1 MADVSYVLPDTLPGV
16 PDAREALALRA
27 GCDMVEVGPGDAPPP
42 DLPWLLRIV
51 SIDEDGCDR
60 PRWHDRAWTGAF
72 ISETVRSAGRA
83 PSAVV
88 IEPGEEWCRAGDLV
102 RAIAAIRDG
111 LHARSGEAPTVLL
124 TNRADQSLRDGATF
138 SEFWGYLLRHA
149 PHLATCTGIALDAP
163 EFYAATKTRMAP
175 ELALLPAGA
184 LRYVRVHTRGGKPD
198 LGEPLPWRAVFA
210 LVRRAPGPVAIA
222 PAVEDP
228 DALEP
233 AILFCMLS
241 LQGRAFT

>member
-1 MADVSYVLPDTLPGV
+1 MADVSYVLPDTLRGA

-27 GCDMVEVGPGDAPPP
+27 GCDLVEVGPGDAPPP
-42 DLPWLLRIV
+42 GLPWLLRAV
-51 SIDEDGCDR
+51 SIDEDGRDR

-72 ISETVRSAGRA
+72 VEETVRAAARA

-88 IEPGEEWCRAGDLV
+88 IEPGEEWCRPADLV
-102 RAIAAIRDG
+102 RAVAAICDG
-111 LHARSGEAPTVLL
+111 LYARSGQIPTILL
-124 TNRADQSLRDGATF
+124 ANRADQSLHDGATLAG
-138 SEFWGYLLRHA
+138 FWEYLLRRA
-149 PHLATCTGIALDAP
+149 PDLAACTGIALDAP

-210 LVRRAPGPVAIA
+210 LVRRAPGPVMIA
-222 PAVEDP
+222 PAVGDP